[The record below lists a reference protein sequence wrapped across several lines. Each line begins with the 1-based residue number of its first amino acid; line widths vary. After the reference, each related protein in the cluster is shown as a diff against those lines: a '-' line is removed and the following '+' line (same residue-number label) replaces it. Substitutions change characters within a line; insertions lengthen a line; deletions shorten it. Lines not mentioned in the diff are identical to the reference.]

1 MGKDNKSEFQPSDYS
16 LVGKDTA
23 LAIEKGLADAKWYAS
38 PISKEKM
45 RDLLERHNGPAIR
58 DTLLWFGLL
67 FLFGGC
73 GYLLWG
79 SWWAILP
86 FAMYGIL

>member
-1 MGKDNKSEFQPSDYS
+1 
-16 LVGKDTA
+16 
-23 LAIEKGLADAKWYAS
+23 
-38 PISKEKM
+38 M
-45 RDLLERHNGPAIR
+45 RDLLERHDGPAIR

-86 FAMYGIL
+86 FAMYGNL